1 VRLNPYRWRKVVL
14 LTAGPLA
21 YWGLALVPFSA
32 KFRTIAGGYEARRW
46 FKLAVIVSGSYEM
59 TRKPPADLKHM
70 SAATRV
76 TTQDDNPLPPGV

>member
-1 VRLNPYRWRKVVL
+1 MRLNPYRWRKVVL

-46 FKLAVIVSGSYEM
+46 FKLAVIVSGSYEV

-70 SAATRV
+70 SAAKSGTS
-76 TTQDDNPLPPGV
+76 QDSSVPPP